1 MNDAPN
7 PALLPIGL
15 RDLLP
20 PEAEREALAIERLMA
35 VFASHGYERVKP
47 PLLEFEQGLL
57 TEAGAATADAIFRVM
72 DPASQRMMGLRADMT
87 PQVARIAG
95 TRLANAPRPLRLC
108 YSGQVLRVRGPQSA
122 PERQSAQAGI
132 ELVGADGASADAEMV
147 LVATE
152 ALSAI
157 GVPDISVDFTLPTLV
172 DLLAPFDGTASVAF
186 RRALDRKD
194 AAAVAATASPHAAT
208 IAALVTAAGPAG
220 PALAALDAARL
231 PPSARGLADRLASIV
246 RLVAQG
252 NAGLRLTVDPLEF
265 RGFGYTTGFA
275 FALFDA
281 IGGRELGRGGRYLGW
296 GAEPAT
302 GVTLYPEAVLRVAA
316 AGKQRPRAYLP
327 FGTAPE
333 TGLGLRAE
341 QWATVRGLAPEADAP
356 AEARRLGCSHLW
368 QDGVLRPVDSS
379 SD

>member
-87 PQVARIAG
+87 PQVARIAA
-95 TRLANAPRPLRLC
+95 TRLARSPRPLRLC
-108 YSGQVLRVRGPQSA
+108 YSGQVLRVAGREAA

-132 ELVGADGASADAEMV
+132 ELIGADSAAADAEMV

-152 ALSAI
+152 ALASI
-157 GVPDISVDFTLPTLV
+157 GVASLSVDFTLPTLV
-172 DLLAPFDGTASVAF
+172 DLLAPFDGAASVAF

-194 AAAVAATASPHAAT
+194 VAAVAAAASPHAET
-208 IAALVTAAGPAG
+208 IAALVAAAGPAE
-220 PALAALDAARL
+220 PALAALAAADL
-231 PPSARGLADRLASIV
+231 PPSARGLADRLATIV
-246 RLVAQG
+246 GLVAASG
-252 NAGLRLTVDPLEF
+252 APIRLTVDPLEF

-281 IGGRELGRGGRYLGW
+281 ASGAELGRGGRYLGW

-302 GVTLYPEAVLRVAA
+302 GVTLYPEAVLRAA
-316 AGKQRPRAYLP
+316 APARTRPRIFLP
-327 FGTAPE
+327 QGAPAE
-333 TGLGLRAE
+333 AGRALRAE
-341 QWATVRGLAPEADAP
+341 GWATLRSLGPEADLDT
-356 AEARRLGCSHLW
+356 EARRLGCSHRW
-368 QDGVLRPVDSS
+368 
-379 SD
+379 SDAGLVALA